1 MSKTEIDGGS
11 CVEEQTL
18 VLKKEGRKRLSIPSS
33 SEDLQNVVCDEKMR
47 SQICDCVRDVCK

>member
-18 VLKKEGRKRLSIPSS
+18 VTKKEGRKRLRIPSS
-33 SEDLQNVVCDEKMR
+33 SEDLQKCCLWREDEEPNLWLCER
-47 SQICDCVRDVCK
+47 CL